1 MHHLSYS
8 SQYIHIL
15 IHFLIMC
22 PCTHINHHIPTYHFI
37 RSSSIY
43 HASVF
48 HASMFLNYHIHLPYH
63 TSCNIFYL
71 YTLACI
77 NIHILSRSIHY
88 NPFHTTYPIYIPI
101 STCIYITC
109 HLNIQLMTLK
119 HHFTQYTIYST
130 YMHITHYNHI
140 TYHLFKTMLACS
152 RNHHLKCFA

>member
-1 MHHLSYS
+1 MIKLNMSFPYNSHAIHDSFILCI
-8 SQYIHIL
+8 YIYGYIRRTHI
-15 IHFLIMC
+15 IYHITFIFSFFFFISC
-22 PCTHINHHIPTYHFI
+22 SCIHINHHIPTYHFI

-88 NPFHTTYPIYIPI
+88 NPFHTTYPIYIFLFP
-101 STCIYITC
+101 
-109 HLNIQLMTLK
+109 HA
-119 HHFTQYTIYST
+119 YT
-130 YMHITHYNHI
+130 
-140 TYHLFKTMLACS
+140 
-152 RNHHLKCFA
+152 